1 MAIKA
6 CTISKDYKRGTHI
19 QQRLSSKSRNNSYIQ
34 AALLCFYLECK
45 DIDNAMYLFSS
56 ITNKSNYMYTVMF
69 KGLIANNVAEKV
81 FDLFDEMKIEP
92 DQFTLNILFNAC
104 AVLNNNRAMKIGK
117 KLLDEMP
124 ENYRN
129 HNVMS
134 TSAINMLMKFG
145 DVESAKR
152 IFRSIKV
159 KDIITYN
166 AMMKGYIGNEIFD
179 KALDLFEQI
188 DVKLDDVTYIVVFN
202 ACAKLCNDRAM
213 KMGKELLAK
222 MPDNYRN
229 HNGISTS
236 AIDMLMKFG
245 NVGSAEQMFRSIKTK
260 GAGIYGALMNGYNLN
275 GESWKCFKI
284 FEEMNEKDI
293 IPDEIEWNIL
303 IGACSKSGMLRHCHY
318 IMNQIPLNIQN
329 KIRIQNAL
337 VDMWGKCGSIEKAK
351 NVFNLVVDRD
361 TITYNSMINAFG
373 LNGMGSQAVELYRE
387 MSNNLRDHISHI
399 CVLNACSHAGLLHE
413 ARTIFNEISLKTESI
428 ITTMVD
434 CLSRLFMFDEAQKL
448 IDDYEKTHT
457 PSIVMYMSLLS
468 GARNNRNRNL
478 SEKIYKRMKI
488 LFPNAKESLVSGV
501 ILLSNIYS
509 SLGEYQ
515 EAKNFRSNQLEELG
529 VKVKVGLS
537 WTEIKGQIVQL
548 KAHDHSHPQSAEIYA
563 KIDRLKSKA
572 IENGFIFD
580 SSWITRSLNENETIE
595 SVLCGHSEL
604 LVIALNLIQEPVPKF
619 IQVAKNLRVC
629 GHCHEFTK
637 VIAKIEQC
645 DIVVRDANRIH
656 HFYPNGQCSCQDHF

>member
-1 MAIKA
+1 MLLIRNNSYWIYRFNRLLSSCQSKNGKNLFSSSIALNSTMKKLFDSKQYKEALNLFDQNFEISTDSTIDMAIKA

-166 AMMKGYIGNEIFD
+166 AMMKGYIGNEIVD

-213 KMGKELLAK
+213 KIGNELLDE
-222 MPDNYRN
+222 MPEKYRN
-229 HNGISTS
+229 HNVMSTS
-236 AIDMLMKFG
+236 AIDM
-245 NVGSAEQMFRSIKTK
+245 
-260 GAGIYGALMNGYNLN
+260 
-275 GESWKCFKI
+275 
-284 FEEMNEKDI
+284 
-293 IPDEIEWNIL
+293 
-303 IGACSKSGMLRHCHY
+303 
-318 IMNQIPLNIQN
+318 
-329 KIRIQNAL
+329 
-337 VDMWGKCGSIEKAK
+337 
-351 NVFNLVVDRD
+351 
-361 TITYNSMINAFG
+361 
-373 LNGMGSQAVELYRE
+373 
-387 MSNNLRDHISHI
+387 
-399 CVLNACSHAGLLHE
+399 
-413 ARTIFNEISLKTESI
+413 
-428 ITTMVD
+428 
-434 CLSRLFMFDEAQKL
+434 
-448 IDDYEKTHT
+448 
-457 PSIVMYMSLLS
+457 
-468 GARNNRNRNL
+468 
-478 SEKIYKRMKI
+478 
-488 LFPNAKESLVSGV
+488 
-501 ILLSNIYS
+501 
-509 SLGEYQ
+509 
-515 EAKNFRSNQLEELG
+515 
-529 VKVKVGLS
+529 
-537 WTEIKGQIVQL
+537 
-548 KAHDHSHPQSAEIYA
+548 
-563 KIDRLKSKA
+563 
-572 IENGFIFD
+572 
-580 SSWITRSLNENETIE
+580 
-595 SVLCGHSEL
+595 
-604 LVIALNLIQEPVPKF
+604 
-619 IQVAKNLRVC
+619 
-629 GHCHEFTK
+629 
-637 VIAKIEQC
+637 
-645 DIVVRDANRIH
+645 
-656 HFYPNGQCSCQDHF
+656 